1 MTTFDPPLQSGE
13 RPDALQT
20 GPDGNIWVTTVGQQH
35 IYVLIVNPLAV
46 VPTNVKFTGIGQN
59 DTVTVTENGT
69 TAWTATSSNTA
80 VATVTKGSPSSNFTV
95 TSVGSGSCK
104 VTIADAA
111 GNSVKVKIAVP

>member
-46 VPTNVKFTGIGQN
+46 VPTNVKFTDIGQN
-59 DTVTVTENGT
+59 DTA